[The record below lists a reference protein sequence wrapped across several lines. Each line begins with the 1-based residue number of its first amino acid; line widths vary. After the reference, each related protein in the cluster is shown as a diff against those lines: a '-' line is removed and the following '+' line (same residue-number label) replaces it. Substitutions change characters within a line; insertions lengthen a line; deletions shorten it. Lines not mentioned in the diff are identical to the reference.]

1 MAIRDNIII
10 KNNELPDSPGVYFYF
25 DENDE
30 ILYVGKATSLKNR
43 VNSYFT
49 KAHDNRIG
57 ELVTRI
63 RRIDYIQTPT
73 VIEAL
78 VLEANKIK
86 VLKPP
91 YNILMRD
98 DKSYLYLGITNEEF
112 PKPLMFRGLDL
123 EKIDVDPFKSELS
136 EKARKKFLAI
146 YGPYTSGYQLKK
158 ALEFLRKMIPWSICE
173 PPSVSKKSKPCFYR
187 HIKQCPGVCSG
198 EISKQE
204 YRKIIKQLM
213 LFFEGKKGR
222 LLKSLETEMLTA
234 SKNMEFERAAVLR
247 NNIYALTHIRDVA
260 FITKEDVDLPF
271 SKVRLE
277 STIDLEGR
285 IEAYDISNISGTSA
299 VGSMVVFKE
308 GRASKEDYRKF
319 KIKTV
324 IGANDTAMME
334 EVMRLR
340 RAEISPKSWPL
351 PEVMV
356 IDGGKPQVNR
366 VQKVLDELG
375 VKVSIIGLA
384 KGFDRKQDRMVY
396 DRSNTNLLQ
405 VAGRGKELFQK
416 ARDESHRFAV
426 KYHKELRSKA
436 SGIKKKK

>member
-146 YGPYTSGYQLKK
+146 YGP
-158 ALEFLRKMIPWSICE
+158 
-173 PPSVSKKSKPCFYR
+173 
-187 HIKQCPGVCSG
+187 
-198 EISKQE
+198 
-204 YRKIIKQLM
+204 
-213 LFFEGKKGR
+213 
-222 LLKSLETEMLTA
+222 
-234 SKNMEFERAAVLR
+234 
-247 NNIYALTHIRDVA
+247 
-260 FITKEDVDLPF
+260 
-271 SKVRLE
+271 
-277 STIDLEGR
+277 
-285 IEAYDISNISGTSA
+285 
-299 VGSMVVFKE
+299 
-308 GRASKEDYRKF
+308 
-319 KIKTV
+319 
-324 IGANDTAMME
+324 
-334 EVMRLR
+334 
-340 RAEISPKSWPL
+340 
-351 PEVMV
+351 
-356 IDGGKPQVNR
+356 
-366 VQKVLDELG
+366 
-375 VKVSIIGLA
+375 
-384 KGFDRKQDRMVY
+384 
-396 DRSNTNLLQ
+396 
-405 VAGRGKELFQK
+405 
-416 ARDESHRFAV
+416 
-426 KYHKELRSKA
+426 
-436 SGIKKKK
+436 

>member
-1 MAIRDNIII
+1 
-10 KNNELPDSPGVYFYF
+10 
-25 DENDE
+25 
-30 ILYVGKATSLKNR
+30 
-43 VNSYFT
+43 
-49 KAHDNRIG
+49 
-57 ELVTRI
+57 
-63 RRIDYIQTPT
+63 
-73 VIEAL
+73 
-78 VLEANKIK
+78 
-86 VLKPP
+86 
-91 YNILMRD
+91 
-98 DKSYLYLGITNEEF
+98 
-112 PKPLMFRGLDL
+112 
-123 EKIDVDPFKSELS
+123 
-136 EKARKKFLAI
+136 
-146 YGPYTSGYQLKK
+146 
-158 ALEFLRKMIPWSICE
+158 
-173 PPSVSKKSKPCFYR
+173 
-187 HIKQCPGVCSG
+187 
-198 EISKQE
+198 
-204 YRKIIKQLM
+204 M

-334 EVMRLR
+334 EVMRRRLR